1 MRTLLIALPAALLL
15 GAGCSTLDEYR
26 PMAVA
31 HGGTAAGLGGGALLT
46 MKTMKEIGISNPVF
60 LSGALVAYGI
70 YDPLAPTWELDAS
83 LAGEETWRLEMRMKR
98 LATGGEGEARQVFM
112 RNARRM
118 AEEGGYAGFDVLRYE
133 EGISN
138 ERPFARRTAS
148 GEIRLVKS
156 RQFPSL

>member
-1 MRTLLIALPAALLL
+1 MRTLLLAVLTLAT
-15 GAGCSTLDEYR
+15 GACSTLDEYR
-26 PMAVA
+26 PQAVA
-31 HGGTAAGLGGGALLT
+31 HGGTVGGLAGGTLLT

-60 LSGALVAYGI
+60 MSGALVAYGI

-83 LAGEETWRLEMRMKR
+83 AAGEDTWRLDMRMKR

-118 AEEGGYAGFDVLRYE
+118 AEEGGYAGFDVIRYE
-133 EGISN
+133 EGISS

-156 RQFPSL
+156 RQFPAL

>member
-1 MRTLLIALPAALLL
+1 MRKTLLAMLTLLA
-15 GAGCSTLDEYR
+15 AGCSTMDEYR
-26 PMAVA
+26 PQVVA
-31 HGGTAAGLGGGALLT
+31 HGGTAAGLAGSALLT

-83 LAGEETWRLEMRMKR
+83 LAGEEVWRLDLRMKR
-98 LATGGEGEARQVFM
+98 FVTGGEGEARQIFM
-112 RNARRM
+112 RNARRV

-133 EGISN
+133 EGINS

-156 RQFPSL
+156 RQFPAL